1 MAERLSVNI
10 TLAKDR
16 KTGAVVELFQ
26 YSGAV
31 EIQVAGGHSF
41 TMEFRGMVPGTSVGA
56 DPAARMTDAEAKV
69 KTEIQ
74 TRLDSAKVKVPAIL
88 TFVPTSSSENG

>member
-1 MAERLSVNI
+1 VAERLNVNI

-26 YSGAV
+26 YSGAI

-41 TMEFRGMVPGTSVGA
+41 TMEFRGMVPGTAVGA
-56 DPAARMTDAEAKV
+56 DPAARMADAEAKV
-69 KTEIQ
+69 KADMQI
-74 TRLDSAKVKVPAIL
+74 RLDAAKAKVPGIL
-88 TFVPTSSSENG
+88 THQPVAPVNG